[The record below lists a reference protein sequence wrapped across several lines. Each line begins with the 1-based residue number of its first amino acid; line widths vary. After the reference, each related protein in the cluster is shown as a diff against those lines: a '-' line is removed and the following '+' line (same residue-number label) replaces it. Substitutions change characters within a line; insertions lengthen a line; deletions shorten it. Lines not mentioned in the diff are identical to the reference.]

1 MFNLTQFLKRYIP
14 KAHWNYRVKKY
25 IQASG
30 KLLEFNKDK
39 TSYYCN
45 VETAISFIEA
55 STVPANTILKIANDL
70 YKRRVL
76 ELRSET
82 NTKAITTEK
91 AVKSLESEHFNI
103 YGVNNINELADNI
116 ILDIKKVKP
125 ENIKEVFKDYVYF
138 FTYFYK
144 YNSIRTHVATIR
156 KAIKSSDLSD
166 EVKEIAIHE
175 FKFSDRVHDWLNDG
189 FKTNIRV
196 KNMTEV
202 LEPIE
207 VPFLAKFVN
216 TSKKYLDLKLD
227 RQNKKIAFTH
237 LSALVA
243 LCIGRRLTEIVTQSE
258 VKKVSEYKVK
268 IIGLGKKRSD
278 EEITIIVPTL
288 FLTADEV
295 LRAIELLKS
304 LIPKGLRDKVQ
315 RDKFAHNLAD
325 FKLLDK
331 KLWVHGSKFASLRA
345 IYAVVSE
352 LIYNQNN
359 IIEENRKPQA
369 TFIQTILGHGS
380 EDFTTYQHYYKRQVL
395 LRGFDLQEYLSTSKT
410 AML

>member
-1 MFNLTQFLKRYIP
+1 MFNLTQFLKRYDP

-25 IQASG
+25 INTSG

-55 STVPANTILKIANDL
+55 STVPANTVLKIANDL

-76 ELRSET
+76 ELKSEA
-82 NTKAITTEK
+82 NTKAVTTEK

-166 EVKEIAIHE
+166 EVKEIAVHE

-189 FKTNIRV
+189 SRNKRT

-207 VPFLAKFVN
+207 VPFLNKFIN
-216 TSKKYLDLKLD
+216 RSKKYLDLKVD

-243 LCIGRRLTEIVTQSE
+243 LSIGRRLTEIVTQSE

-295 LRAIELLKS
+295 LKAVELLKS

-369 TFIQTILGHGS
+369 TFIQTVLGHGS

-395 LRGFDLQEYLSTSKT
+395 LRGFDLQEYLNTSKT